1 MVASPNKGFSAHA
14 KAAEAHAEH
23 HHKLRQEHHARQLAN
38 ANYANYGG
46 VEGFYGGVNAPAKT
60 VFVPGKRRRINLVA
74 VCINAFLPFLMFATL
89 YCVMSFK
96 FHYQSPNTCWMLA
109 FAMLGI
115 SLFIMVF
122 AIRGRKRDRE
132 PKWLLYTS
140 CACISAV
147 VLATVFGNL
156 NYVFNLLPY
165 YEIDSLNTYPSVNPA
180 NDYGQE
186 MMDAGRI
193 YFADGTGIDMK
204 KATSFKNVD
213 LYCVA
218 PITSGTEKLS
228 HYDFWAVGKNCCSG
242 VSPDFRCGQ
251 FNNPKARSGL
261 RQIGASERPFYRLA
275 VQMASAQFALN
286 APHPLFFQWIQDPVA
301 ELSHYLQS
309 GWRFYLLGV
318 STHFAIN
325 LICCMSAMIIFS
337 KIGGITGSSGTG
349 SV

>member
-1 MVASPNKGFSAHA
+1 MVAHPSAGFSAHS
-14 KAAEAHAEH
+14 KAREAHAK
-23 HHKLRQEHHARQLAN
+23 HKAGLMEEHHARALAS
-38 ANYANYGG
+38 ANLMDYGG
-46 VEGFYGGVNAPAKT
+46 VQGFNGANAPAKT
-60 VFVPGKRRRINLVA
+60 VFIPGKRQRINLVG
-74 VCINAFLPFLMFATL
+74 VCINVFFPFFMFATL
-89 YCVMSFK
+89 YGAFSFR
-96 FHYQSPNTCWMLA
+96 FHYQSPTLCWMLA
-109 FAMLGI
+109 GFMFTV
-115 SLFIMVF
+115 SVFIIVF
-122 AIRGRKRDRE
+122 AIQGRKRDRE
-132 PKWLLYTS
+132 PQWLMYTAL
-140 CACISAV
+140 ACIFAV
-147 VLATVFGNL
+147 ITATVFGNM

-204 KATSFKNVD
+204 KASSFKNDV

-228 HYDFWAVGKNCCSG
+228 HYDFWAVGVNCCSG

-261 RQIGASERPFYRLA
+261 RQIGSTERPFYRLA
-275 VQMASAQFALN
+275 VQMAAAQFSLN

-301 ELSHYLQS
+301 ELQHYLTS
-309 GWRFYLLGV
+309 GWRYFLLGV

-325 LICCMSAMIIFS
+325 IISALSAMIIFS
-337 KIGGITGSSGTG
+337 KIGRISGNSPGGT
-349 SV
+349 V